1 MDATT
6 LLEQLS
12 ALLALPAET
21 EWVEFKEAKD
31 NYDFG
36 RLGRYFSAL
45 SNEAAL
51 AGKTQ
56 GWLVFGINNQH
67 RVVGSRY
74 RPQRPKLDSLKK
86 EVADKTNN
94 RLSFVEIHELAHPQG
109 RVLLLEIPAALPG
122 VPTTWEGHAYGREG
136 ESLGPLNLAEQ
147 DRIRARILSDW
158 SAEIVP
164 DATLNDLDAEAV
176 AVARTKFHEKHRNE
190 TWDGEVPGWS
200 VPVFLNKAKLTVGGR
215 ITRTALILLGKPE
228 STHFLS
234 PAQAHMIWVLKDRDG
249 IERDYQ
255 HFAPPFLLNTEA
267 LFQRV
272 RNLTYRYMPDNT
284 LFPTEVAQYD
294 AWVLRELLH
303 NCIAHQDY
311 RLNGRIQVVEQ
322 EDSLLFTNLGHFI
335 PPSVEWVID
344 ADSPPDQYRNPFLA
358 QAMVNLNMIDTMG
371 SGIKRVFQTQRD
383 RFFPLPDYELG
394 DPQRVKVRLMGKI
407 LDENYTRALMLNAD
421 LDLREVMTLDK
432 VQKGLPLTEDQ
443 FALLKRRK
451 LIEGRRP
458 NLYVAA
464 SVAKAAG
471 QQAAY
476 IRNRG
481 LDKAHYKE
489 LVLALLRQYQ
499 QATPAQLDELLLDKL
514 PDVLSFKQKKHKI
527 NNLLQEMARED
538 QSIRNVGRRGLGA
551 IWELT
556 PSS

>member
-1 MDATT
+1 MSFANP
-6 LLEQLS
+6 LEQLES
-12 ALLALPAET
+12 LLALPAEN
-21 EWVEFKEAKD
+21 EWVEFKEAKAD
-31 NYDFG
+31 YSFDK
-36 RLGRYFSAL
+36 LGRYFSAL

-51 AGKTQ
+51 AGRDQ
-56 GWLVFGINNQH
+56 GWLVFGVNN
-67 RVVGSRY
+67 RREVVGSQY
-74 RPQRPKLDSLKK
+74 RPQRPRLDGLKK
-86 EVADKTNN
+86 ELADKTNN
-94 RLSFVEIHELAHPQG
+94 RLSFIEIHEVAHPLG

-122 VPTTWEGHAYGREG
+122 VPTQWEGHSYGREG

-158 SAEIVP
+158 SAGIVP
-164 DATLNDLDAEAV
+164 DATLDDLDPAAIDM
-176 AVARTKFHEKHRNE
+176 ARTKFREKHRNE
-190 TWDGEVPGWS
+190 TWAGEVPSWPD
-200 VPVFLNKAKLTVGGR
+200 PVFLNKAKLTIGGR
-215 ITRTALILLGKPE
+215 ITRTALILLGNPE
-228 STHFLS
+228 STHLLS
-234 PAQAHMIWVLKDRDG
+234 PAQAQMIWILKDRDG

-255 HFAPPFLLNTEA
+255 HFGPPFLLNTEA

-294 AWVLRELLH
+294 SWVLRELLH

-322 EDSLLFTNLGHFI
+322 EDTLLFTNLGHFI

-371 SGIKRVFQTQRD
+371 SGIKRVFRTQRV

-421 LDLREVMTLDK
+421 LDLREVMALDK
-432 VQKGLPLTEDQ
+432 VQKGLALTEDQ

-499 QATPAQLDELLLDKL
+499 QATPAQLDDLLLSKL
-514 PDVLSFKQKKHKI
+514 PDVLDAKQKKNKI
-527 NNLLQEMARED
+527 RNLLQEMAKKD
-538 QSIRNVGRRGLGA
+538 GTVWNTGGRGDHARWALKN
-551 IWELT
+551 
-556 PSS
+556 